1 MTNTTAPT
9 NSETKK
15 QSNKTKAELEAEAS
29 ERRLYLRR
37 KAKAIEFEKTNY
49 QYIFFMRGMNGF
61 YVAGDHSAIIL
72 YNLIAPE
79 LGLKIAIRK
88 DSDFER
94 RFLDGK
100 VAIRNVD
107 KFIERLSDSKLL
119 SLVVQQ
125 TKDSIT
131 FKLKHKLKKA
141 EYELLVNSEEIK
153 RAELMNMVS
162 SAEALPKTYQALR
175 QLAKTVY
182 QKVSK
187 KSDKVEREL
196 VTHQLMDDVRGILL
210 TFLMGCRDARDFT
223 KSMNEVRD
231 NLTKMLR
238 DLLIVEATGVWRIEE
253 CRQVAFLV
261 TKTQMTLADE
271 RKKVE

>member
-125 TKDSIT
+125 TKDSVT

-196 VTHQLMDDVRGILL
+196 VTHQLMDDVKVILL

-261 TKTQMTLADE
+261 AKTQMTLADE